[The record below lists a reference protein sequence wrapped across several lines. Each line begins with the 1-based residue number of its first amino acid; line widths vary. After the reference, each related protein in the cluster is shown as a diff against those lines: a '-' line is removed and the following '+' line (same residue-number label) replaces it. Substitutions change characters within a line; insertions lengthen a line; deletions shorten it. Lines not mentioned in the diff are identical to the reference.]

1 MTSLVLMTLSFL
13 ACVLLFAEGF
23 AFKGSSL
30 VQVSMGSS
38 GSRGRPRH
46 IQKRATQ
53 DSPADA
59 AVSSLAAVGKTE
71 THPNLEPDD
80 KFNTDYIDDGDE
92 HAPAPS
98 PEKPVLP
105 EGIDV
110 KAVAAEYLAMTLF
123 VTIGC
128 GSAMGMAKEPG
139 SAWVLQV
146 ALTFGFAITSLAY
159 AIGHYTSG
167 QINCA
172 VTFGLWLNG
181 NLGRD
186 QAFYNFTAQLLGSIT
201 GAIIL
206 SCIFPRD
213 KDLTD
218 ALYSNAVVEG
228 YSSLHALVGEFMM
241 TFLLMFVVLETA
253 VNPASEAS
261 HALACLAIGLS
272 VFVAHS
278 LLIPI
283 DGCSI
288 NPARSFGPAL
298 VAACTRSKGISTFR
312 DMWVFWLGPLAGAAA
327 AAGVYRLF
335 EK

>member
-1 MTSLVLMTLSFL
+1 MMTTLVLNTLWAL
-13 ACVLLFAEGF
+13 ACLLLVAEGSSL
-23 AFKGSSL
+23 KGSSPI
-30 VQVSMGSS
+30 QVSTDSM

-53 DSPADA
+53 DSPTDA
-59 AVSSLAAVGKTE
+59 AVSMLAAGGKTE
-71 THPNLEPDD
+71 TYPNLQPD
-80 KFNTDYIDDGDE
+80 KDYIDDGNE
-92 HAPAPS
+92 PAPAPA
-98 PEKPVLP
+98 PES
-105 EGIDV
+105 IDARA
-110 KAVAAEYLAMTLF
+110 AVAEYLAMTLL

-128 GSAMGMAKEPG
+128 GSAMGVAKEPG

-181 NLGRD
+181 SLGRD
-186 QAFYNFTAQLLGSIT
+186 QAFCNFMAQLLGSIT

-213 KDLTD
+213 KDLTH
-218 ALYSNAVVEG
+218 ALYSNGVVEG
-228 YSSLHALVGEFMM
+228 YSSLHAFVGEFMM
-241 TFLLMFVVLETA
+241 TFLVMFVVLETA
-253 VNPASEAS
+253 VNPASEAN

-288 NPARSFGPAL
+288 NPTRSFGPAL
-298 VAACTRSKGISTFR
+298 VAACTRSKGISTFK